1 MDQTGCRDCQI
12 EGVGAIRGA
21 LIGDIVVFRGIP
33 YAAAPV
39 GLQRFRP
46 PEPAPAWQG
55 VRDTTSVAPIAP
67 QTPSRVLRQMGAIEA
82 PQSEDCLSLTIW
94 KPDRTMTPL
103 PVVVWFHGGGFS
115 TGGGA
120 LPWYDGTHLARAGL
134 VVVGVNYRLG
144 ALGFLSIPGMLPG
157 NLALLD
163 QLAALNWVKEHIA
176 DLGGDPSQVTVMGQ
190 SGGGHNI
197 ASMLTLPAAS
207 GLFRRAILQSVP
219 LGIGLMSAQDAGKR
233 GSAFLDA
240 LGLRESTAS
249 LMDANLIDKIRSA
262 PVSEILRAQTEAAQ
276 KLGAMSPG
284 DLRPPFTPTVLE
296 PHSPHGDFTT
306 QAATAAGARR
316 VDILIGW
323 TREEANL
330 FLADQPQVTGLSTA
344 ALESLSARIYGTD
357 SARMLDQ
364 VRGRRPQAAAPQL
377 FMDLIGDANLRLPSM
392 SFARTVAGSGG
403 RVFVYQF
410 DWVSPQ
416 PQLGACHC
424 LELPFVFGTLAA
436 FESAPM
442 LQGANASITAM
453 LSREMMQRWVR
464 FIKAGEP
471 GFPAWQ
477 GASQP
482 IYHFDVESRLEYAA

>member
-1 MDQTGCRDCQI
+1 MNTMNQTGCRDCQI
-12 EGVGAIRGA
+12 DGVGVVRGA
-21 LIGDIVVFRGIP
+21 LIGDIAVFRGIP
-33 YAAAPV
+33 FAAAPV

-46 PEPAPAWQG
+46 PEPAPSWRG
-55 VRDTTSVAPIAP
+55 VRDTTGVAPIAP

-94 KPDRTMTPL
+94 KPDRTMAPL
-103 PVVVWFHGGGFS
+103 PVVVWLHGGGFS

-120 LPWYDGTHLARAGL
+120 LPWYEGIHLARAGL

-144 ALGFLSIPGMLPG
+144 ALGFLSIPGTLPG

-163 QLAALNWVKEHIA
+163 QLAALDWVKDHIA
-176 DLGGDPSQVTVMGQ
+176 DLGGDPSLVTVMGQ

-197 ASMLTLPAAS
+197 ASMLTLPASS
-207 GLFRRAILQSVP
+207 GLFCRAILQSVP

-233 GSAFLDA
+233 ADAFLNA
-240 LGLRESTAS
+240 LGLRGSTAH
-249 LMDANLIDKIRSA
+249 LIDELRSA

-276 KLGAMSPG
+276 TLGNMTPG

-296 PHSPHGDFTT
+296 PHSPHGDFTM
-306 QAATAAGARR
+306 QAATAAAARR
-316 VDILIGW
+316 VEILIGW

-330 FLADQPQVTGLSTA
+330 FLADLPQVTGLSTA
-344 ALESLSARIYGTD
+344 TLESLAGKIYGTD
-357 SARMLDQ
+357 SAPMLDQ
-364 VRGRRPQAAAPQL
+364 VRGRRPQAEAPQL
-377 FMDLIGDANLRLPSM
+377 FMDLVGDANLRLPSM
-392 SFARTVAGSGG
+392 SFAHAVAGSGG

-410 DWVSPQ
+410 DWASPQ

-436 FESAPM
+436 FENAPL
-442 LQGANASITAM
+442 LQGADVSITGM
-453 LSREMMQRWVR
+453 LSREMMRRWVQ
-464 FIKAGEP
+464 FIKTGDP

-482 IYHFDVESRLEYAA
+482 IYHFDVESRLEYTA

>member
-1 MDQTGCRDCQI
+1 MNPMGPAGCRDCEI
-12 EGVGAIRGA
+12 EGVGAVRGA
-21 LIGDIVVFRGIP
+21 LIGDVVVFRGIP
-33 YAAAPV
+33 FAAAPV
-39 GLQRFRP
+39 GLRRFSP
-46 PEPAPAWQG
+46 PEPAPSWRG
-55 VRDTTSVAPIAP
+55 VRDATSVAPIAP
-67 QTPSRVLRQMGAIEA
+67 QTPSRVLRLMGAIEA

-94 KPDRTMTPL
+94 KPDRTTAPL
-103 PVVVWFHGGGFS
+103 PVVVWLHGGGFS

-144 ALGFLSIPGMLPG
+144 ALGFLSIPGVLPG

-163 QLAALNWVKEHIA
+163 QLAALNWIKDHIG

-197 ASMLTLPAAS
+197 ASMLTLPASA
-207 GLFRRAILQSVP
+207 GLFRRAILQSAP
-219 LGIGLMSAQDAGKR
+219 LGIGLMASTDAGER
-233 GSAFLDA
+233 ASAFLNA
-240 LGLRESTAS
+240 LGLQDGT
-249 LMDANLIDKIRSA
+249 ANLMEELRSA

-276 KLGAMSPG
+276 KLGNMTAG

-306 QAATAAGARR
+306 QAATAAAARR

-330 FLADQPQVTGLSTA
+330 FLAERPQGTGLSGATV
-344 ALESLSARIYGTD
+344 S
-357 SARMLDQ
+357 
-364 VRGRRPQAAAPQL
+364 
-377 FMDLIGDANLRLPSM
+377 DANFRLPAM

-410 DWVSPQ
+410 DWASPQ

-424 LELPFVFGTLAA
+424 LELPFVFGTLPA
-436 FESAPM
+436 FENTPL
-442 LQGANASITAM
+442 LQGADVSITSK
-453 LSREMMQRWVR
+453 LSREMVRRWVQ

-477 GASQP
+477 GVSQP
-482 IYHFDVESRLEYAA
+482 IYHFDVESRLEYTA